1 MQLNF
6 EEFKVQ
12 ANELVDKV
20 RELIHQGNIR
30 RVMIKD
36 DKGRTFIEIPV
47 TVAAIGVLAAPVLA
61 AVGAMAAL
69 VARFTLV
76 VEKAEAEPVQ
86 TVEPEKT
93 EGAG

>member
-20 RELIHQGNIR
+20 RELIHRGNIR
-30 RVMIKD
+30 RVVIKD
-36 DKGRTFIEIPV
+36 DKGRTFMEIPV
-47 TVAAIGVLAAPVLA
+47 TVAALGVIAAPVLA
-61 AVGAMAAL
+61 AVGALAAL

-76 VEKAEAEPVQ
+76 VEKAE
-86 TVEPEKT
+86 EPEKT
-93 EGAG
+93 E